1 MQNNVYQTQ
10 LNRQAAAKPKECKGS
25 FKGQTRTY
33 LVLYMVGDLSLIQMQ
48 LLLLRRWD
56 MQGKWKVLV
65 LDNHMHLL

>member
-1 MQNNVYQTQ
+1 
-10 LNRQAAAKPKECKGS
+10 
-25 FKGQTRTY
+25 
-33 LVLYMVGDLSLIQMQ
+33 MVGDLSLIQMQ